1 MSLTLI
7 VTRDVAPRFR
17 GFLASAMQEIA
28 PGVYVNPRANA
39 GVRDRIWRV
48 LEEWFAECGGGSIVM
63 AYADSSAIGGLA
75 LHTLGLPKRNLE
87 EIDGL
92 LLVRR
97 EVS

>member
-7 VTRDVAPRFR
+7 VTRDVEPRFR

-48 LEEWFAECGGGSIVM
+48 LEDWFAERGGGSIVM
-63 AYADSSAIGGLA
+63 AYSDPTAIGGLSVHA
-75 LHTLGLPKRNLE
+75 LGMPKRNLE
-87 EIDGL
+87 EIDGM
-92 LLVRR
+92 LLVKR
-97 EVS
+97 EIS